1 MVPDIHVIIAD
12 DQQLLRDSL
21 EQIINSDPHIT
32 VTDSVGSG
40 EELIEACNRKAPDLI
55 LMDVEM
61 PRIDG
66 LAALNILKKSHPDI
80 KVLMLT
86 TFENP
91 EYITD
96 AFLGGADGYI
106 TKDIGYEKLIL
117 TIRCVAMGMTVIH
130 PGARKILLER
140 FKPLG
145 PGKATYT
152 DLLSM
157 EEINIVRLI
166 VMGESNKTI
175 AETLHYA
182 EGTVKN
188 KVSRL
193 YEKLGITNRLELAVY
208 AVENGIE

>member
-1 MVPDIHVIIAD
+1 MAPDIHVIIAD
-12 DQQLLRDSL
+12 DQLLLRNSL
-21 EQIINSDPHIT
+21 EQIINSDPQIT
-32 VTDSVGSG
+32 VIDSVGSG
-40 EELIEACNRKAPDLI
+40 EELIACCAEKTPDLV

-61 PRIDG
+61 PHIDG
-66 LAALNILKKSHPDI
+66 LAALKILKKNHPAI

-91 EYITD
+91 EYISE
-96 AFLGGADGYI
+96 AFMGGADGYI

-130 PGARKILLER
+130 PGAREILLER
-140 FKPLG
+140 FKTRT

-152 DLLSM
+152 DILSV

-166 VMGESNKTI
+166 VMGESNKAI
-175 AETLHYA
+175 ADTLHYA